1 MDDNNEK
8 NNTRKSIT
16 IRLDDP
22 IFDEL
27 HDLKNLGK
35 FKTWE
40 MLILFFLN
48 ENKSFKKVYID
59 ENGHSLKVLKHL
71 NKYAS
76 NLNQLA
82 RKAHEHN
89 KIDTTEVNEMRE
101 FFTQGVKA
109 KNYFSK
115 KVISNYDKR
124 SK

>member
-1 MDDNNEK
+1 MDDKKGK
-8 NNTRKSIT
+8 NNRRKSIN
-16 IRLDDP
+16 IRLDDS

-27 HDLKNLGK
+27 HDLKKLGK

-59 ENGHSLKVLKHL
+59 QNGHSLKVLKHL

-82 RKAHEHN
+82 KKAHEDN
-89 KIDTTEVNEMRE
+89 KIELDEVNEMRE

-109 KNYFSK
+109 RNYFSK

>member
-8 NNTRKSIT
+8 NNRRKSIT

-22 IFDEL
+22 VFDEL

-59 ENGHSLKVLKHL
+59 KNGHSLKVLTHL

-82 RKAHEHN
+82 RKAHETN
-89 KIDTTEVNEMRE
+89 KIELHEVNKMRE

-115 KVISNYDKR
+115 KVISNYDSR

>member
-1 MDDNNEK
+1 MDDINEK
-8 NNTRKSIT
+8 NNRRKSIT
-16 IRLDDP
+16 IRVDDSV
-22 IFDEL
+22 FDEL
-27 HDLKNLGK
+27 HDLKSLGK

-40 MLILFFLN
+40 LLILFFLN

-59 ENGHSLKVLKHL
+59 QNGNSLKVLNHL

-82 RKAHEHN
+82 RKAHENN
-89 KIDTTEVNEMRE
+89 KIELDEVNKMRE

>member
-1 MDDNNEK
+1 MDDKKRK
-8 NNTRKSIT
+8 NSRRKSIN
-16 IRLDDP
+16 IRLDDAV
-22 IFDEL
+22 FDEL
-27 HDLKNLGK
+27 QDLKKLGK

-40 MLILFFLN
+40 ILILFLIN
-48 ENKSFKKVYID
+48 EKEGFKKVYID
-59 ENGHSLKVLKHL
+59 QNGHSLKVIKHL
-71 NKYAS
+71 NKYSS

-89 KIDTTEVNEMRE
+89 KIELDEVNEIRD

-109 KNYFSK
+109 RNYFSK

>member
-1 MDDNNEK
+1 MDDKKRK
-8 NNTRKSIT
+8 NSRRKSIN
-16 IRLDDP
+16 IRLDDA
-22 IFDEL
+22 IFEEL
-27 HDLKNLGK
+27 QELKKLGK

-59 ENGHSLKVLKHL
+59 QNGHSLKVLKHL
-71 NKYAS
+71 SKYS
-76 NLNQLA
+76 NNLNQLA
-82 RKAHEHN
+82 RKAHEN
-89 KIDTTEVNEMRE
+89 NCIELDEVNKMRE

-109 KNYFSK
+109 RNYFSK

>member
-1 MDDNNEK
+1 MDDNKEK
-8 NNTRKSIT
+8 NNRRKSIN

-27 HDLKNLGK
+27 QDLKTLGK

-40 MLILFFLN
+40 MLILFLIN
-48 ENKSFKKVYID
+48 EKQGFKKVYID

-71 NKYAS
+71 SKYS
-76 NLNQLA
+76 NNLNQLA

-89 KIDTTEVNEMRE
+89 KIELDEVNEMRE

-109 KNYFSK
+109 RNYFSK